1 MSLVNLYPLF
11 NPPPALIASAAPG
24 SVGVATTTGGS
35 GAPGAAGAAG
45 VAATISVGSTLT
57 SAPGSSASV
66 VNTGSASAAVLQF
79 TIPQGAPGAG
89 VSSGSAISCVSLT
102 AATGSFSTLLAGTG
116 SFVQLAATAASV
128 SSLAAATGSISTLFA
143 GTGSFVSL
151 SAPAA
156 TLSSLAAATGSVSTL
171 LAGTGS
177 FVQLSAAS
185 LAATSLTAS
194 SAYAATGSIST
205 LLAGTG
211 SFVQLAATAASVSSL
226 AAATGSI
233 STLLGGTGSFVQL
246 SSTAATVASLA
257 AATGSI
263 STLFAGTG
271 SFVQLSA
278 TAGSVSSLSAATGS
292 ISTLYGGTGSFVQL
306 YAATGSISTLLAG
319 TGSFVQLAA
328 TAASVSSLAAAT
340 GSISTL
346 LAGTGSFVQL
356 SATAAS
362 VSSLTAATGSI
373 STLLGGTVSAA
384 RLTATQL
391 SAGTGTFNTVIAA
404 TGSFV
409 NFSAATGSVAN
420 NLNVGGVLAASAM
433 TTYTV
438 AAPGGLQGLYLSYPT
453 QNDAGLYAYTNIRL
467 HSGSTQGQQTN
478 VLVAGPSSVQVNQ
491 ALLGPKNTLDDGA
504 GNMTVQGALSGASAS
519 FVSLA
524 ATAASVS
531 SFAAATGS
539 ISTLLAGTGSFV
551 QLSATAA
558 SVSSLAAATGSI
570 STLLAGTGS
579 FVQLSAAAASVSSLA
594 AATGYY
600 SAGLSTARLAATA
613 ASVSSLVAATGSL
626 GQLLLTGSA
635 SPATLTLDSNGN
647 STFSSGLTVPGNL
660 TGTTASFSGTGTF
673 ATLLSTTSRSQF
685 STVSSAFVS
694 QGSAQFT
701 TLAASGVVQITQLG
715 AGTGSFGSLTAG
727 TGSFVSLAA
736 GTGSFGLLLAG
747 TGSFASQV
755 VGSTG
760 SVMNQSTVLSQNS
773 AWLLRSVGSS
783 ANAPSAANTFSVVAS
798 DTGLPVL
805 TATQLGRL
813 TTGNIAGL
821 GSTLDDGQGGML
833 LTGGSFQVQSSGTSL
848 LSVNQSAGLRSLRN
862 VLDDAKGNLVV
873 AATGSFSQLQTSS
886 LTVSGSGSVS
896 GNLFAN
902 AMTTYSIGSPGQA
915 GLGFAYPGQND
926 AALYAV
932 SYIRLHGD
940 SSQGQATNQLVVGG
954 GQVKCNAPLLSQY
967 NTLDNG
973 AGSVVVAAALNIN
986 QGGTAITGTQ
996 LACAQSSG
1004 AFFTN
1009 AVAGDS
1015 VIRNQT
1021 NANIR
1026 LGFFG
1031 ASGAQAASLTLGYPY
1046 AVATRNNTLDDGASG
1061 NMTALGRMTAASV
1074 QLSNTT
1080 LLPGGTAS
1088 TSLTLPVVSG
1098 TVALAPQF
1106 ICFAHSSTGF
1116 AISSNQLA
1124 YSSAAFVGSNGCSYS
1139 GPTITLPSTACLYQV
1154 SLCITATVSASS
1166 TGAVLLTGS
1175 GNSIQLGPL
1184 ASYTVNT
1191 SSSAQSLTISYSG
1204 IVNNTAGMAAS
1215 FYFATQNLTGVV
1227 GGSLSFRQIS

>member
-1 MSLVNLYPLF
+1 MRR
-11 NPPPALIASAAPG
+11 
-24 SVGVATTTGGS
+24 
-35 GAPGAAGAAG
+35 
-45 VAATISVGSTLT
+45 
-57 SAPGSSASV
+57 
-66 VNTGSASAAVLQF
+66 NT
-79 TIPQGAPGAG
+79 
-89 VSSGSAISCVSLT
+89 
-102 AATGSFSTLLAGTG
+102 
-116 SFVQLAATAASV
+116 
-128 SSLAAATGSISTLFA
+128 
-143 GTGSFVSL
+143 
-151 SAPAA
+151 
-156 TLSSLAAATGSVSTL
+156 
-171 LAGTGS
+171 
-177 FVQLSAAS
+177 AS
-185 LAATSLTAS
+185 LAASSLTAS

-246 SSTAATVASLA
+246 SSTAATVSSLA

-340 GSISTL
+340 GSVSTL

-391 SAGTGTFNTVIAA
+391 SAGTGTFNTVMAA

-453 QNDAGLYAYTNIRL
+453 QNDAGLYAYSNIRL

-478 VLVAGPSSVQVNQ
+478 TLVAGPSSVQVNQ

-579 FVQLSAAAASVSSLA
+579 FVQLSATAASVSSLA

-626 GQLLLTGSA
+626 SQLLLTGSA

-760 SVMNQSTVLSQNS
+760 SVMNQASVLSQNS

-783 ANAPSAANTFSVVAS
+783 ANAPSAANTFSVVAG

-833 LTGGSFQVQSSGTSL
+833 LTGGSFQVQNSSGTSL

-973 AGSVVVAAALNIN
+973 AGSAVIAAALNIN

-1046 AVATRNNTLDDGASG
+1046 AVATRNNTLDDGAGG
-1061 NMTALGRMTAASV
+1061 NMTVLGRMTAASV

-1080 LLPGGTAS
+1080 LLPGGTAAS
-1088 TSLTLPVVSG
+1088 TLTLPQLSG
-1098 TVALAPQF
+1098 TVSLQPQF
-1106 ICFAHSSTGF
+1106 IAFAHSSTGF

-1139 GPTITLPSTACLYQV
+1139 GPTITLPNTPCLYQV

-1204 IVNNTAGMAAS
+1204 IVNNSGGQAAS
-1215 FYFATQNLTGVV
+1215 FYFATQNLTAVV

>member
-35 GAPGAAGAAG
+35 GAPGAAGAAGAAG

-185 LAATSLTAS
+185 LAAMSLTAS

-246 SSTAATVASLA
+246 SSTAATVSSLA

-306 YAATGSISTLLAG
+306 YAATSSISTLLAG

-340 GSISTL
+340 GSVSTL

-478 VLVAGPSSVQVNQ
+478 TLVAGPSSVQVNQ

-579 FVQLSAAAASVSSLA
+579 FVQLSATAASVSSLA

-736 GTGSFGLLLAG
+736 GTGSFGLLSAG
-747 TGSFASQV
+747 TGSFAAQV

-760 SVMNQSTVLSQNS
+760 SVMNQASVLSQNS

-833 LTGGSFQVQSSGTSL
+833 LTGGSFQVQNSSGTSL
-848 LSVNQSAGLRSLRN
+848 LSLNQSAGLRSLRN

-902 AMTTYSIGSPGQA
+902 AMQTYSIGSPGQA

-973 AGSVVVAAALNIN
+973 AGSAVIAAALNIN

-1015 VIRNQT
+1015 VIRNQP

-1046 AVATRNNTLDDGASG
+1046 AVATRNNTLDDGAGG
-1061 NMTALGRMTAASV
+1061 NMTVLGRMTAASV

-1080 LLPGGTAS
+1080 LLPGGTAAS
-1088 TSLTLPVVSG
+1088 TLTLPQLSG
-1098 TVALAPQF
+1098 TVSLQPQF
-1106 ICFAHSSTGF
+1106 IAFAHSSTGF

-1139 GPTITLPSTACLYQV
+1139 GPTITLPNTPCLYQV

-1175 GNSIQLGPL
+1175 GNSIQLGHSR
-1184 ASYTVNT
+1184 AI
-1191 SSSAQSLTISYSG
+1191 QSTR
-1204 IVNNTAGMAAS
+1204 AAVR
-1215 FYFATQNLTGVV
+1215 NL
-1227 GGSLSFRQIS
+1227 

>member
-35 GAPGAAGAAG
+35 GAPGAAGAAGAAG

-246 SSTAATVASLA
+246 SSTAATVSSLA

-340 GSISTL
+340 GSVSTL

-579 FVQLSAAAASVSSLA
+579 FVQLSATAASVSSLA

-760 SVMNQSTVLSQNS
+760 SVMNQASVLSQNS

-783 ANAPSAANTFSVVAS
+783 ANAPSAANTFSVVAA

-902 AMTTYSIGSPGQA
+902 AMQTYSIGSPGQA

-973 AGSVVVAAALNIN
+973 AGSAVIAAALNIN

-1080 LLPGGTAS
+1080 LLPGGTAAS
-1088 TSLTLPVVSG
+1088 TLTLPQLSG
-1098 TVALAPQF
+1098 TVSLQPQF
-1106 ICFAHSSTGF
+1106 IAFAHSSTGF

-1215 FYFATQNLTGVV
+1215 FILQPRT
-1227 GGSLSFRQIS
+1227 